1 LTNISNLGVLQMTQ
15 AIETTN
21 VSAQAAAAIGA
32 AVKPKREV
40 SPQAQAALEK
50 HRQRATLG
58 MAILDVLE
66 AGESGDLAKLNVLAQ
81 AHIVAQAEAK
91 AAADAEKAANAV
103 PRGAHLAQYR
113 EKANAA
119 ISLQEYLASTGVN
132 VEELLEKARAAT
144 PAA

>member
-1 LTNISNLGVLQMTQ
+1 MS
-15 AIETTN
+15 ETTN
-21 VSAQAAAAIGA
+21 VSPAANAAIEAAA
-32 AVKPKREV
+32 KPKREV

-66 AGESGDLAKLNVLAQ
+66 QGESGDLAKLTKLAE
-81 AHIVAQAEAK
+81 AHMAAQAEAK
-91 AAADAEKAANAV
+91 AKADAEKAANAL

-132 VEELLEKARAAT
+132 VEELLEKAKAAQAST